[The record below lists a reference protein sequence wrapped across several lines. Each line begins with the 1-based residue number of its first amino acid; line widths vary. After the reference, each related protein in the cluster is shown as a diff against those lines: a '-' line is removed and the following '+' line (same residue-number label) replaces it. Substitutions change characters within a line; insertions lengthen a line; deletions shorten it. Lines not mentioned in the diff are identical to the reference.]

1 MKIGTS
7 ANTQSNTLLNEAKTN
22 TDKTLSSIVAQRE
35 LSGKDNASLVISN
48 ALASQISTLGQ
59 NVQNAN
65 EMIGMSQ
72 IADVSLRALSAGT
85 EKLEELSVRFN
96 SDTLS
101 SEQKSGLEKEF
112 KKITEAMQKTIE
124 GASYNGQSVLSSTFG
139 LEASSLSSLSI
150 DDQESISTFTQSLTS
165 LSSTV
170 SSTINSAQSSIA
182 NALSA
187 MTHLSSANA
196 TVSETPL
203 DKKLTDLSQ
212 QNLKIDSSTLAQAHQ
227 NNVMQQRISS
237 LLS

>member
-1 MKIGTS
+1 MKIGNS
-7 ANTQSNTLLNEAKTN
+7 SNTQMNTLLNEAKTN
-22 TDKTLSSIVAQRE
+22 TDKMLSTIGAQRE

-72 IADVSLRALSAGT
+72 IADVSLHALSAGT
-85 EKLEELSVRFN
+85 EKLEELSVRFK

-112 KKITEAMQKTIE
+112 KKITEAMQKMVE

-139 LEASSLSSLSI
+139 LEASSLSSLTI
-150 DDQESISTFTQSLTS
+150 DDKESITTFTQSLTS

-170 SSTINSAQSSIA
+170 SSTMNSAQSSIA
-182 NALSA
+182 NSLSS
-187 MTHLSSANA
+187 MTNLSSAHA
-196 TVSETPL
+196 TISETPL
-203 DKKLTDLSQ
+203 DQKLTELSQ

-227 NNVMQQRISS
+227 NNLMQQRISS

>member
-65 EMIGMSQ
+65 EVIGMSQ

-150 DDQESISTFTQSLTS
+150 DDQESITTFTQSLTS

-170 SSTINSAQSSIA
+170 SSTMNSAQSSIA

-187 MTHLSSANA
+187 MTNLSSANA
-196 TVSETPL
+196 NVSETPL

>member
-1 MKIGTS
+1 MKIGNS
-7 ANTQSNTLLNEAKTN
+7 SNTQMNTLLNEAKTN
-22 TDKTLSSIVAQRE
+22 TDKMLSTIGAQRE

-72 IADVSLRALSAGT
+72 IADVSLRALSSGT
-85 EKLEELSVRFN
+85 QKLEELSVRFK

-112 KKITEAMQKTIE
+112 KKITEAMQKMVE
-124 GASYNGQSVLSSTFG
+124 GAIYNGQSVLSSTFG
-139 LEASSLSSLSI
+139 LEASSLSSLTI
-150 DDQESISTFTQSLTS
+150 DDKESITTFTQSLTS

-170 SSTINSAQSSIA
+170 SSTMNSAQSSIA
-182 NALSA
+182 NSLSS
-187 MTHLSSANA
+187 MTNLSSAHA
-196 TVSETPL
+196 TISETPL
-203 DKKLTDLSQ
+203 DQKLTELSQ
-212 QNLKIDSSTLAQAHQ
+212 QNLKIDRSTLAQAHQ
-227 NNVMQQRISS
+227 NNLMQQRISS

>member
-1 MKIGTS
+1 MKIGNS
-7 ANTQSNTLLNEAKTN
+7 SNTQMNTLLNEAKSN
-22 TDKTLSSIVAQRE
+22 ADKTLSAIGAQRE

-85 EKLEELSVRFN
+85 EKLEELSVRFK

-112 KKITEAMQKTIE
+112 KKITEAMQKMVE

-150 DDQESISTFTQSLTS
+150 DDKESITTFTQSLTS

-170 SSTINSAQSSIA
+170 GSTMNSAQSSIA
-182 NALSA
+182 NSLSA
-187 MTHLSSANA
+187 MTNLSSANA
-196 TVSETPL
+196 TIAETPL
-203 DKKLTDLSQ
+203 EQKLAELSN
-212 QNLKIDSSTLAQAHQ
+212 QNLKITSSTLAQVHQ
-227 NNVMQQRISS
+227 NDVMQQRIAS

>member
-1 MKIGTS
+1 MKIGNS
-7 ANTQSNTLLNEAKTN
+7 SNTQMNTLLNEAKTN
-22 TDKTLSSIVAQRE
+22 TDKMLSTIGAQRE

-72 IADVSLRALSAGT
+72 IADVSLRALSSGT
-85 EKLEELSVRFN
+85 QKLEELSVRFK

-112 KKITEAMQKTIE
+112 KKITEAMQKMVE

-139 LEASSLSSLSI
+139 LEASSLSSLTI
-150 DDQESISTFTQSLTS
+150 DDKESITTFTQSLTS

-170 SSTINSAQSSIA
+170 SSTMNSAQSSIA
-182 NALSA
+182 NSLSS
-187 MTHLSSANA
+187 MTNLSSAHA
-196 TVSETPL
+196 TISETPL
-203 DKKLTDLSQ
+203 DQKLTELSQ
-212 QNLKIDSSTLAQAHQ
+212 QNLKIDRSTLAQAHQ

>member
-1 MKIGTS
+1 MKIGNS
-7 ANTQSNTLLNEAKTN
+7 SNTQMNTLLNEAKTN
-22 TDKTLSSIVAQRE
+22 TDKMLSTIGAQRE

-72 IADVSLRALSAGT
+72 IADVSLSALSSGT
-85 EKLEELSVRFN
+85 QKLEELSVRFN

-112 KKITEAMQKTIE
+112 KKITEAMQKMVE

-139 LEASSLSSLSI
+139 LEASSLSSLTI
-150 DDQESISTFTQSLTS
+150 DDKESITTFTQSLTS

-170 SSTINSAQSSIA
+170 SSTMNSAQSSIA
-182 NALSA
+182 NSLSS
-187 MTHLSSANA
+187 MTNLSSAHA
-196 TVSETPL
+196 TISETPL
-203 DKKLTDLSQ
+203 DQKLTELSQ
-212 QNLKIDSSTLAQAHQ
+212 QNLKIDRSTLAQAHQ
-227 NNVMQQRISS
+227 NNLMQQRISS

>member
-7 ANTQSNTLLNEAKTN
+7 TNTQHNTLLNEAKN
-22 TDKTLSSIVAQRE
+22 NSEKTLSSIAAQRE

-48 ALASQISTLGQ
+48 ALSSQISTLGQ

-96 SDTLS
+96 SDTLTS
-101 SEQKSGLEKEF
+101 SQKNALEKEF
-112 KKITEAMQKTIE
+112 KNITNAMQQMVE
-124 GASYNGQSVLSSTFG
+124 GASYNGQSVLSNTFG
-139 LEASSLSSLSI
+139 FDTSTLSSLAI
-150 DDQESISTFTQSLTS
+150 DDQESITTFTQNLTS

-170 SSTINSAQSSIA
+170 SSTMNSAQSSITSS
-182 NALSA
+182 LSA
-187 MTHLSSANA
+187 MTNLSSANS
-196 TVSETPL
+196 TISETPL
-203 DKKLTDLSQ
+203 DQKLAELSK

-227 NNVMQQRISS
+227 NDVMQQRIAS
-237 LLS
+237 LLN

>member
-1 MKIGTS
+1 MKIGNS
-7 ANTQSNTLLNEAKTN
+7 SNTQPNTLLNEAKSN
-22 TDKTLSSIVAQRE
+22 TDKTLSAIGAQRE

-72 IADVSLRALSAGT
+72 IADVSLSALSSGT
-85 EKLEELSVRFN
+85 QKLEELSVRFN

-112 KKITEAMQKTIE
+112 KNITEAMQKMVE

-139 LEASSLSSLSI
+139 LEASSLSSLTI
-150 DDQESISTFTQSLTS
+150 DDKESITTFTQSLTS

-170 SSTINSAQSSIA
+170 SSTMNSAQSSIA
-182 NALSA
+182 NSLSS
-187 MTHLSSANA
+187 MTNLSSAHA
-196 TVSETPL
+196 TISETPL
-203 DKKLTDLSQ
+203 DQKLTELSQ